1 MYEDYSKWN
10 FRAGGEAK
18 VALGLKL
25 SASVSGYNTD
35 KTGNNVQTNLSRGPW
50 GNSSASRDYAML
62 NHMPKYIPWETSIYD
77 EVTGKNRSYYVS
89 PWAGPQILDTKP
101 DSSVSG
107 ISCMELFCRRGIRC
121 KKVQ

>member
-1 MYEDYSKWN
+1 M
-10 FRAGGEAK
+10 
-18 VALGLKL
+18 ALGLKL

-89 PWAGPQILDTKP
+89 PWAGPQILDTNLTRLLA
-101 DSSVSG
+101 DILYG
-107 ISCMELFCRRGIRC
+107 IILQKRHP
-121 KKVQ
+121 VQESTISQMAIMPTSH